1 MKYPDFSMR
10 DSFKR
15 LANVVVV
22 PKKKGKWRVCIDFTN
37 LKEVCPKDSF
47 PLPHIDQ
54 TVDATSRHK
63 MLSFMEVFSG
73 YNQIPIYP
81 PDSEKTTFI
90 TPFRT
95 FCYNVMPFDLTNAGA
110 SYQRL
115 MTKIF
120 YLMLGK
126 TTKVYIDDI
135 LVKS

>member
-1 MKYPDFSMR
+1 
-10 DSFKR
+10 
-15 LANVVVV
+15 
-22 PKKKGKWRVCIDFTN
+22 
-37 LKEVCPKDSF
+37 
-47 PLPHIDQ
+47 
-54 TVDATSRHK
+54 
-63 MLSFMEVFSG
+63 MEVFSG